1 MLPNDHTSALSAH
14 LVATSERYG
23 LNPKTLWL
31 EPFSYSAVEATRSFT
46 ARDDNHAVHVKLWHT
61 EQQPVRDRWLAVHNI
76 LESRHNAPRAM
87 DTIDL
92 PHVDATGFIFEHI
105 KGVHPVGRAATD
117 RLLCS
122 ARRLHADEEL
132 AIRLGFPKS
141 ITTVGQY
148 FEDLHIRMLDK
159 DIGIIRAASPNAMVD
174 DSLLAWMEHETRE
187 LCRTVRKSTA
197 FEVEARWPTHGDL
210 YEGNSLLTDDG
221 AWYVFDWDDLALG
234 DPVADY
240 IIVLRHPA
248 RRDPDFEWRSFNV
261 GATEEGFGERMRFY
275 ARASLLYNVVDG
287 LAEHLGLDAS
297 NPLLSA
303 ISREKREAF
312 ESGLALYRERY
323 G

>member
-1 MLPNDHTSALSAH
+1 MQPVASPKVSPPPRQMLPNDHTSALRAH

-46 ARDDNHAVHVKLWHT
+46 ARDDNHSVHVKLWHT
-61 EQQPVRDRWLAVHNI
+61 EQQPVRDRWLAVHDI
-76 LESRHNAPRAM
+76 LESRHDAPRVM

-105 KGVHPVGRAATD
+105 KGVHPTSRAATD

-210 YEGNSLLTDDG
+210 YEGNTLQTDDG
-221 AWYVFDWDDLALG
+221 VGTSLTGTTSRWAIRSRTTSSSFVTLLG
-234 DPVADY
+234 ATRTSNGGVSMLEP
-240 IIVLRHPA
+240 L
-248 RRDPDFEWRSFNV
+248 RRDSVSACVSMPVRPCS
-261 GATEEGFGERMRFY
+261 TT
-275 ARASLLYNVVDG
+275 
-287 LAEHLGLDAS
+287 
-297 NPLLSA
+297 LST
-303 ISREKREAF
+303 
-312 ESGLALYRERY
+312 G
-323 G
+323 

>member
-1 MLPNDHTSALSAH
+1 
-14 LVATSERYG
+14 
-23 LNPKTLWL
+23 
-31 EPFSYSAVEATRSFT
+31 
-46 ARDDNHAVHVKLWHT
+46 
-61 EQQPVRDRWLAVHNI
+61 
-76 LESRHNAPRAM
+76 M

-105 KGVHPVGRAATD
+105 KGVHPTSRAATD

-132 AIRLGFPKS
+132 ASKLGFSKEP
-141 ITTVGQY
+141 TTVGEY
-148 FEDLHIRMLDK
+148 FEELHIRRLGK

-174 DSLLAWMEHETRE
+174 GPLLAWMEHERGE
-187 LCRTVRKSTA
+187 LSQTVRNSTA
-197 FEVEARWPTHGDL
+197 FEIEARWPTHGDL
-210 YEGNSLLTDDG
+210 YEGNSLLTDG
-221 AWYVFDWDDLALG
+221 GVWYVFDWDDLALG

-248 RRDPDFEWRSFNV
+248 RRDPDFDWRSYGV
-261 GATEEGFGERMRFY
+261 KATDDEFGERMRFY
-275 ARASLLYNVVDG
+275 ARAALLYNVVDG